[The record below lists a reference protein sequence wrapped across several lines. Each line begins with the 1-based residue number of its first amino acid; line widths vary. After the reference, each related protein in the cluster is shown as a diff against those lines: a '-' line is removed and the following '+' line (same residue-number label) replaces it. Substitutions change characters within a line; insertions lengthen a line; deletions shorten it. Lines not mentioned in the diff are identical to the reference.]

1 MTEPGSDSQSSP
13 FIEKPDVKKQLEF
26 EKVGDINSDFPYLCV
41 YFKGEN
47 DPFMEIGIS
56 REQAIEFIFYPGQKK
71 TILSFSQWEEIA
83 ERARVFLKAEIANQ
97 VFE

>member
-1 MTEPGSDSQSSP
+1 M
-13 FIEKPDVKKQLEF
+13 KKQLEF

-47 DPFMEIGIS
+47 NPFMEVGIS
-56 REQAIEFIFYPGQKK
+56 RAQAIEFIFYPRQKK
-71 TILSFSQWEEIA
+71 MLLSLSQWEEVA

-97 VFE
+97 AFE

>member
-1 MTEPGSDSQSSP
+1 MTEPGSGYQSSP

-71 TILSFSQWEEIA
+71 VALSLSHWEEVA

-97 VFE
+97 AFE

>member
-1 MTEPGSDSQSSP
+1 LQGRAAVP

-41 YFKGEN
+41 YLKGEN

-56 REQAIEFIFYPGQKK
+56 RAQAIEFIFYPGQKK
-71 TILSFSQWEEIA
+71 LLSFSQWTEVA

-97 VFE
+97 AFE